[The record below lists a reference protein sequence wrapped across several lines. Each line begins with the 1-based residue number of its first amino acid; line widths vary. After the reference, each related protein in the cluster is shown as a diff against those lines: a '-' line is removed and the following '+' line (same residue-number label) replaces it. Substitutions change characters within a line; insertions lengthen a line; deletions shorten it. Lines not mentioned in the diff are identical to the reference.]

1 MSQLYMQGKEAKA
14 MTAPRVQQGK
24 EVEAVTAVRVQ
35 PVMLIQEL
43 KGVLFSHFEQYK
55 EEQKDNP

>member
-1 MSQLYMQGKEAKA
+1 MSQLYMQGKEVKA
-14 MTAPRVQQGK
+14 MTVPRVQQGK
-24 EVEAVTAVRVQ
+24 EVEAVTAHRVQ

-43 KGVLFSHFEQYK
+43 KGILFPHFQQYK

>member
-1 MSQLYMQGKEAKA
+1 MQGKEVKA

-24 EVEAVTAVRVQ
+24 EVEAVTAQRVQ
-35 PVMLIQEL
+35 PVMFIQEL
-43 KGVLFSHFEQYK
+43 KGILFSHFEQYK